1 MTSGSDLLLFLL
13 PGDRLAKHRHSDKTM
28 EKFPDPLERSSLGA
42 RGAAQNCTFKLNIR
56 SGLRLKS
63 KPVLSCV
70 TGSNQAYDKQHLQT
84 ISCTC
89 LSTLCWSMGGQPA
102 GSQSSQL
109 KQWAELLQLLSAGPP
124 ASLLL
129 GQGLEGQA
137 SATHHMPRT
146 PVAGSQSRLS
156 SSGRKPSHKTQ
167 GDRAAAKRLPAPC
180 LHSNPAP
187 PPTCLARSPQFRGL
201 ILKAYFDS
209 GYMAKLPKGR
219 KKKTP
224 SVLVRK

>member
-1 MTSGSDLLLFLL
+1 MTG
-13 PGDRLAKHRHSDKTM
+13 RK
-28 EKFPDPLERSSLGA
+28 
-42 RGAAQNCTFKLNIR
+42 N
-56 SGLRLKS
+56 
-63 KPVLSCV
+63 
-70 TGSNQAYDKQHLQT
+70 QHLQT

-109 KQWAELLQLLSAGPP
+109 EQWAESLRLLSAGPP

-129 GQGLEGQA
+129 GRGREGQA
-137 SATHHMPRT
+137 SATHHIPRT

-180 LHSNPAP
+180 LHSHPAP
-187 PPTCLARSPQFRGL
+187 PPTWLARSPQFRGL
-201 ILKAYFDS
+201 TLKAYFDS
-209 GYMAKLPKGR
+209 GYMAKLPKRRR
-219 KKKTP
+219 KRLPPCWLENNFQSSSCMALSRMLLWCLTALWCRGSRGCGNCLSLLCRDAIKRSVTNPTFWFWFSYISLIPQKNKTG
-224 SVLVRK
+224 SLE